1 MSDIEKKLKELNIEL
16 PGEPKAMG
24 TYRPARWSGN
34 TIYLSG
40 NGPMKNGKLIYTGKL
55 GKDLTIEEGYD
66 AARLSIINIIG
77 VLKYELGDLDRI
89 EKFVKLLGFV
99 ASTDD
104 FYEQPSVINGAS
116 DLLVEVFGEKGMHA
130 RSAIGTSVL
139 PFNLPVE
146 IEVMVEIKE

>member
-1 MSDIEKKLKELNIEL
+1 MSEIEKKLQELNIKL

-24 TYRPARWSGN
+24 TYRPARWSEN
-34 TIYLSG
+34 TIYISG
-40 NGPMKNGKLIYTGKL
+40 NGPMQDGKPIYTGKL

-66 AARLSIINIIG
+66 AARLSIINIMG
-77 VLKYELGDLDRI
+77 VLKYELGNLDRI
-89 EKFVKLLGFV
+89 EKFVKILGFV
-99 ASTDD
+99 ASADD

-116 DLLVEVFGEKGMHA
+116 DLLVKVFGQKGMHS

-146 IEVMVEIKE
+146 IEAIVEIKK